1 MNVIITTKTFKMLK
15 FCKSVLEK
23 VSFDPELFKKELYKS
38 KRWLTKQELTKL
50 KIWALS
56 AFAHYKQ
63 IILEVFDSLS

>member
-1 MNVIITTKTFKMLK
+1 MLK
-15 FCKSVLEK
+15 FCKAILEK

-38 KRWLTKQELTKL
+38 KRWLTNQELTKL

-56 AFAHYKQ
+56 GFAHYKH

>member
-1 MNVIITTKTFKMLK
+1 MLK
-15 FCKSVLEK
+15 FCKSILEK

-38 KRWLTKQELTKL
+38 KRWLTNQELIKL